1 MPLFCDVALAVPL
14 DMAFTYA
21 IPPGMEPVVGGRVL
35 VPFRQQ
41 RMSGI
46 VVELHDRAPQGIDDF
61 RNDGKEERVR
71 PQGLQPDFLAMPGSA
86 ANEVAERVEFET
98 SAAKAAIENNPLT
111 AALKRC
117 ATPNQIFPAAS
128 KAAPV
133 HKSVPAD
140 PPISKASS
148 NAKAA
153 WIRSVIEALDVA
165 PVLDEQLLKLG
176 RWIADYY
183 LAPIGEVFR
192 TMLPLVAEFKRTIT
206 YRITDQG
213 HMALHLAGMS
223 GSPARSQRT
232 PDEQLVEF
240 RVLDYLAEREGV
252 REQSLRGATKVSKAL
267 LAGMVRKK
275 WIARE
280 DVSAVRDAVRTIK
293 VAVLLGAEAASEG
306 KIAEASPPPDGP
318 EARPHTETQHPQNE
332 RSAGDSPAV
341 AGATSPRSSL
351 AKKLNNNQRALID
364 ALAAAGGRLPVETLR
379 DLDVPRTT
387 LATLVRRGL
396 IEIVEEPEDRTA
408 PKLKP
413 RRSPFEFEFS
423 PAQKEAV
430 KQILESV
437 GARKFTGM
445 LLHGVTGS
453 GKTAVYLAVM
463 REVLEQ
469 GRSSILLV
477 PEIGLTPAMAADLI
491 QVFGDEVAILHS
503 GLSDDERAE
512 QWHRIKRGE
521 ARVVVGTR
529 SAVFA
534 PVSDLALV
542 IVDEE
547 QDSSYKQE
555 ETPRYHARDVAVMRA
570 KMAGAVVV
578 LGSATPSLESYY
590 NAKKHKYAL
599 LELPDRV
606 EQRPLPEV
614 EILDMRQE
622 FQETGQE
629 QVISRKLAE
638 EIRERLEKKE
648 QVMVLLNRRG
658 YSPVVLCRACGETLQ
673 CKNCAVSMTHHK
685 REHKMECHYCGH
697 VAQIPNKCA
706 KCGSEYVYFVGTGSE
721 KLEELLHGMFP
732 QARIGRLDRDTVR
745 GREDFER
752 ALNALNEGELD
763 MLVGTQMIA
772 KGHDVHG
779 VTLVGVVGADHALSL
794 PDFRAAERTFQLL
807 TQVAGRAGRGNSP
820 GKVVLQTYF
829 PDHYAVQFAARHDFA
844 GFYDKELQFRSWMH
858 YPPYSAIAN
867 VVIRSEKLDEAL
879 AWSGELGRWFEKTRH
894 EGIRVLGPA
903 AAPILRLK
911 RDYRYHFILKSPSR
925 EKMNALLRAMLKEAA
940 AKKIP
945 RTQVIVDVDAVWL
958 M

>member
-14 DMAFTYA
+14 DMVFTYA

-41 RMSGI
+41 RLSGI
-46 VVELHDRAPQGIDDF
+46 VVELHDRPPQV
-61 RNDGKEERVR
+61 N
-71 PQGLQPDFLAMPGSA
+71 AS
-86 ANEVAERVEFET
+86 
-98 SAAKAAIENNPLT
+98 
-111 AALKRC
+111 
-117 ATPNQIFPAAS
+117 QI
-128 KAAPV
+128 KI
-133 HKSVPAD
+133 K
-140 PPISKASS
+140 K
-148 NAKAA
+148 
-153 WIRSVIEALDVA
+153 VIEALDLS

-176 RWIADYY
+176 KWIADYY
-183 LAPIGEVFR
+183 LAPLGEVFR
-192 TMLPLVAEFKRTIT
+192 NMLPLSAEFKRSVA
-206 YRITDQG
+206 YRITDAG
-213 HMALHLAGMS
+213 RMALHLAGMS
-223 GSPARSQRT
+223 GSPARSKRT
-232 PDEQLVEF
+232 PEQQLVEF

-252 REQSLRGATKVSKAL
+252 REERLRGATRVGRAL

-280 DVSAVRDAVRTIK
+280 DVSAARDAARVVK
-293 VAVLLGAEAASEG
+293 VAVLLGAEAA
-306 KIAEASPPPDGP
+306 EAPPPLDGP
-318 EARPHTETQHPQNE
+318 EARHHTSKTKSLNE
-332 RSAGDSPAV
+332 
-341 AGATSPRSSL
+341 
-351 AKKLNNNQRALID
+351 NQRTLIET
-364 ALAAAGGRLPVETLR
+364 LAASGGRLPVEALR
-379 DLDVPRTT
+379 GLDVPRST
-387 LATLVRRGL
+387 LGTLVRRGL
-396 IEIVEEPEDRTA
+396 IELVDEPQDFTA
-408 PKLKP
+408 SKLKP
-413 RRSPFEFEFS
+413 RQSPFEFEFS
-423 PAQKEAV
+423 AAQKEALTKISAAV
-430 KQILESV
+430 AS
-437 GARKFTGM
+437 RKFGGL
-445 LLHGVTGS
+445 LLHGITGS
-453 GKTAVYLAVM
+453 GKTAVYLACM
-463 REVLEQ
+463 RQVLDA

-477 PEIGLTPAMAADLI
+477 PEIGLTPAVAADLH

-503 GLSDDERAE
+503 GLSDAERAE
-512 QWHRIKRGE
+512 QWHRIRRGE
-521 ARVVVGTR
+521 ARVVAGTR

-534 PVSDLALV
+534 PVGDLALI

-590 NAKKHKYAL
+590 NAKKNKYAL
-599 LELPDRV
+599 VELPDRV
-606 EQRPLPEV
+606 EMRPLPEV
-614 EILDMRQE
+614 EIVDMRQE

-658 YSPVVLCRACGETLQ
+658 YSPVVLCRACGKTLQ

-685 REHKMECHYCGH
+685 RERKMECHYCGH
-697 VAQIPNKCA
+697 IERIPDKCVH
-706 KCGSEYVYFVGTGSE
+706 CGSEYVYFVGTGSE

-745 GREDFER
+745 GREDFEH
-752 ALNALNEGELD
+752 ALNALNEGALD

-772 KGHDVHG
+772 KGHDIHG
-779 VTLVGVVGADHALSL
+779 VTLVGVVGADMALGL

-807 TQVAGRAGRGNSP
+807 TQVAGRAGRGQSP

-829 PDHYAVQFAARHDFA
+829 QDHYAVQFAARHDFA
-844 GFYDKELQFRSWMH
+844 GFYEKELQFRAWMH

-867 VVIRSEKLDEAL
+867 VLIRSEKLDDAL
-879 AWSGELGRWFEKTRH
+879 TWSGELGRWFEKTRH

-903 AAPILRLK
+903 AAPITRLK

-925 EKMNALLRAMLKEAA
+925 EKMNALLRAMLAEAA
-940 AKKIP
+940 ARKIP